1 MEQEVGMSSIFDD
14 MIFFV
19 RLHHWKYGTLESI
32 FSHKDLLLKDMFVNK
47 YLMLGWSVEYEKLMN
62 RRELP

>member
-1 MEQEVGMSSIFDD
+1 MSSIFDD

-19 RLHHWKYGTLESI
+19 RLHHWEHGTVEGI
-32 FSHKDLLLKDMFVNK
+32 FKHKELLLKDMFVNK
-47 YLMLGWSVEYEKLMN
+47 YLLMGWTVECEKLMN